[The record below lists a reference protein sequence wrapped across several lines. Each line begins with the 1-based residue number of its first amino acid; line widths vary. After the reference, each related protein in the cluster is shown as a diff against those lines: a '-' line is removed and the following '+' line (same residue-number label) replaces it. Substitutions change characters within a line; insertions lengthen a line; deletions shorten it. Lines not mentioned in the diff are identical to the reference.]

1 MTLTEIRNNPLFSD
15 ESRRTCSDLRQ
26 HVLMLQRSWLKSTP
40 TSDLEEIGRR
50 AIIYAEII
58 DALEELMERP
68 INPVKRSTPRRL
80 HNQYQ
85 PELNTN
91 PATRKL

>member
-1 MTLTEIRNNPLFSD
+1 MTLAEIKNNPMFGD

-26 HVLMLQRSWLKSTP
+26 HFLKLQRSWLKSTP

-58 DALEELMERP
+58 DAMEELMEKP
-68 INPVKRSTPRRL
+68 LTPGKQRLPPKRL
-80 HNQYQ
+80 HNVNH
-85 PELNTN
+85 PNLNT
-91 PATRKL
+91 K

>member
-1 MTLTEIRNNPLFSD
+1 MTLAEIKSNPSFGD

-26 HVLMLQRSWLKSTP
+26 HVLMLQRTYLKATP

-58 DALEELMERP
+58 DALEELMDRP
-68 INPVKRSTPRRL
+68 ANAITKRQPPKRL
-80 HNQYQ
+80 HNTHQ
-85 PELNTN
+85 
-91 PATRKL
+91 